1 MKKKKEREDLLA
13 TSGVG
18 SGEKTSG
25 IGVGNNEK
33 ERRF

>member
-1 MKKKKEREDLLA
+1 MKKKKKKEREDLLA

-25 IGVGNNEK
+25 VRGWK
-33 ERRF
+33 Q